1 MKETWTAF
9 WDKKSFRVVYLAGAI
24 STQPVKIHFPYG
36 VFTYCQH
43 PLPLWSIHLF
53 LTSTSLMVYSLIVNI
68 HFPYGLFTYCQHPP
82 TLWSIHLLSTSTS
95 LMVYSLIV
103 KHWTLFNKIIL
114 CLTHLLVCTKPGYF
128 PKLWN
133 TKSHLFSLSPEWI
146 FCVSFILATSFLF
159 FIRKYNQKQSKINI
173 HSTVS
178 YLIIHWPGKGRLK
191 IKEKIY

>member
-68 HFPYGLFTYCQHPP
+68 HFPYGLFT
-82 TLWSIHLLSTSTS
+82 
-95 LMVYSLIV
+95 
-103 KHWTLFNKIIL
+103 
-114 CLTHLLVCTKPGYF
+114 
-128 PKLWN
+128 
-133 TKSHLFSLSPEWI
+133 
-146 FCVSFILATSFLF
+146 
-159 FIRKYNQKQSKINI
+159 
-173 HSTVS
+173 
-178 YLIIHWPGKGRLK
+178 
-191 IKEKIY
+191 